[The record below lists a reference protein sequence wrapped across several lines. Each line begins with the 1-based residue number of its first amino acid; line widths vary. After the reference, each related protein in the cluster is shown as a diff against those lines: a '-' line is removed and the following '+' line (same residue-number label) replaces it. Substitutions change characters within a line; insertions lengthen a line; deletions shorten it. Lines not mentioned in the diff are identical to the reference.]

1 MGKVYIFFL
10 AILIGLIAVSCDKEE
25 VDVYDRQAVLEREA
39 PLLSAYITAKELAD
53 DSIKLHQETGIWYTL
68 IDSGDVAV
76 PYLDTISPTGEIR
89 LKNMWVQVKY
99 TGRLLDSTVFEQNTY
114 IDSIPY
120 VALLP
125 TATEPGQLQ
134 AWQLAFYPKS
144 VGGLLDGG
152 LKKGAK
158 IRLITPSVFGYQNR
172 PVGMVSGNSPLDFE
186 LEVLDIKEVEPNQV
200 RDSWYKSQ

>member
-1 MGKVYIFFL
+1 MGKVYTFFL

-53 DSIKLHQETGIWYTL
+53 DSIKLNQETGIWYAL
-68 IDSGDVAV
+68 IDSGDAAV
-76 PYLDTISPTGEIR
+76 NYLDTISPSGEVR
-89 LKNMWVQVKY
+89 LKNMLVQVKY
-99 TGRLLDSTVFEQNTY
+99 TGRLLDSTVFEQNIHADT
-114 IDSIPY
+114 IPY

-125 TATEPGQLQ
+125 TAAEPGQLQ